1 MRVTAGEISKM
12 VQAVL
17 LAEGPSPAVEKMAGR
32 MGRAA
37 TRGTRQ
43 FPPSISR
50 QDVWGIGDD
59 RRMSVIGRKVIQA
72 LREQIVMRGVMLTLS
87 DVERRTIG
95 KMTHDEV
102 VNMIDDALGANSMK
116 IARNIAD
123 AIKGDE

>member
-1 MRVTAGEISKM
+1 
-12 VQAVL
+12 
-17 LAEGPSPAVEKMAGR
+17 
-32 MGRAA
+32 
-37 TRGTRQ
+37 
-43 FPPSISR
+43 
-50 QDVWGIGDD
+50 
-59 RRMSVIGRKVIQA
+59 MSVIGRKVIQA